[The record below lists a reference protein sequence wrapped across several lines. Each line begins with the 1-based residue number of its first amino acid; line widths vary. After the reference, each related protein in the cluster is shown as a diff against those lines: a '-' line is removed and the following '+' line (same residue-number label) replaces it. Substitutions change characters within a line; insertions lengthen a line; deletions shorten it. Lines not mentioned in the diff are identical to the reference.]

1 MEKIIAT
8 LNDKTGQRVVIKYTD
23 SLVESP
29 VTPVFLK
36 LYSEL
41 IQAGHATSS
50 MAGHNA
56 CHAIYAE
63 IDNNVVGHIVFDV
76 LRPSNST
83 WIILSGIDPAFR
95 KRGIYSLMHRQFED
109 VTIRLGCNKIQSH
122 VHINNVDRIA
132 SCKAVGME
140 PEFFKMS
147 KILPLKK

>member
-8 LNDKTGQRVVIKYTD
+8 LNDKTGQRVVVKYAD

-41 IQAGHATSS
+41 ILAGHATSS

-56 CHAIYAE
+56 CQAVYAE
-63 IDNNVVGHIVFDV
+63 IDNVVVGHIVFDV
-76 LRPSNST
+76 LKPSNST

-95 KRGIYSLMHRQFED
+95 KRGIYSLMHHQFED
-109 VTIRLGCNKIQSH
+109 VTVRLGCNKIQSH
-122 VHINNVDRIA
+122 VHVNNVDRLA
-132 SCKAVGME
+132 SCQAVGMV
-140 PEFFKMS
+140 PEFYKMI
-147 KILPLKK
+147 KVLPIKK

>member
-8 LNDKTGQRVVIKYTD
+8 LNDKTGQRVVIKYAD

-36 LYSEL
+36 LYSDL
-41 IQAGHATSS
+41 IQAGLANSS

-56 CHAIYAE
+56 CMAVYAE
-63 IDNNVVGHIVFDV
+63 IDNVVVGHIVFDI
-76 LRPSNST
+76 LKPT
-83 WIILSGIDPAFR
+83 TTAWIVLSGIDPSFR
-95 KRGIYSLMHRQFED
+95 KRGIYTLMHNQFEN
-109 VTIRLGCNKIQSH
+109 VSIKLGCTKIQSH
-122 VHINNVDRIA
+122 VHVNNVDRLA

-140 PEFFKMS
+140 PEFYKMS